1 MVSQSSENLK
11 SQSRLWGLNDLAY
24 KSSCSPGRHFGLSI
38 FEALQISESSFSS
51 SGKKCSRN
59 VNRRTTHE
67 ASDNDVIRKCL
78 LWGPYVQLLASAPQI
93 NLLNCPK
100 A

>member
-1 MVSQSSENLK
+1 MNGELVVSQSSENLK

-51 SGKKCSRN
+51 SGKN
-59 VNRRTTHE
+59 VVETSTDE
-67 ASDNDVIRKCL
+67 
-78 LWGPYVQLLASAPQI
+78 QLMKHQTMM
-93 NLLNCPK
+93 
-100 A
+100 